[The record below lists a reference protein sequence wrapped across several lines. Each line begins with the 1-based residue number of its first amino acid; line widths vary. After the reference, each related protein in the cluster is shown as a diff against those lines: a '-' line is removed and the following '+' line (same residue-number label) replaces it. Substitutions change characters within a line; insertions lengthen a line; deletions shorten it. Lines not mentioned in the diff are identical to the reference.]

1 MEPTVAQPL
10 SASQIIGIVFSIAT
24 PFAGALYGVFKYS
37 VGRNIASM
45 DKGYSD
51 LKRQVASVEAKLDE
65 LKHSYGKEGMT
76 RAECSVC
83 RKECLDQTARRQ
95 NEILEWMRRQDDK
108 ADRILMMVADRN
120 RRQCFDDGEDR

>member
-1 MEPTVAQPL
+1 MTPSEPL
-10 SASQIIGIVFSIAT
+10 STYQIIGIVLAIAI

-51 LKRQVASVEAKLDE
+51 LKRQVASVETKLDD
-65 LKHSYGKEGMT
+65 LKHAYGKEGMT
-76 RAECSVC
+76 RVECSVC
-83 RKECLDQTARRQ
+83 RKECSDRVAKHQD
-95 NEILEWMRRQDDK
+95 EILDWMLRQDDK

-120 RRQCFDDGEDR
+120 RRQRFDDSEG

>member
-1 MEPTVAQPL
+1 MAPPDPL
-10 SASQIIGIVFSIAT
+10 STAQIIGIVLSIAI

-76 RAECSVC
+76 RVECSVC
-83 RKECLDQTARRQ
+83 RKECSDQTARRQ

-108 ADRILMMVADRN
+108 ADRILMVVADRN
-120 RRQCFDDGEDR
+120 RRQRFDGGENC

>member
-1 MEPTVAQPL
+1 MTPPEPL
-10 SASQIIGIVFSIAT
+10 STYQIIGIVLTIAI

-51 LKRQVASVEAKLDE
+51 LKRQVASVETKLDD
-65 LKHSYGKEGMT
+65 LKHAYGKEGMT
-76 RAECSVC
+76 RGECSVC
-83 RKECLDQTARRQ
+83 RKECSDHTARRQ
-95 NEILEWMRRQDDK
+95 DEILEWMRRQDDK

-120 RRQCFDDGEDR
+120 RRQRFDDSEG